1 MYLNQN
7 SADHKYISHGSGE
20 HSRRTSDFIF
30 MSISCVRAEAVP
42 AELVVALGA
51 SHVRTT
57 AILDD
62 PHRTARTRLGRSK
75 HFEVEPETNTDDR
88 RRFNGV
94 TEPRASANPLERV
107 IPLCLALLTLELVK
121 ALNC

>member
-1 MYLNQN
+1 
-7 SADHKYISHGSGE
+7 
-20 HSRRTSDFIF
+20 

-75 HFEVEPETNTDDR
+75 HFEVEPETNAEDR